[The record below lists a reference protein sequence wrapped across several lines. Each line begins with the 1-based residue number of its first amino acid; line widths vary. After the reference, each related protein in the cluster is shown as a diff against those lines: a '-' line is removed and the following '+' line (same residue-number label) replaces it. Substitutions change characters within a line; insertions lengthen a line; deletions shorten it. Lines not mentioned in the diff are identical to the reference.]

1 MNGFLRTMIGLSLVR
16 LLLDGLLPEGD
27 TARYADLG
35 LSLAMM
41 LCMLSGFVALL
52 QGAG

>member
-1 MNGFLRTMIGLSLVR
+1 MNGCLRAMIGLSLIR

-27 TARYADLG
+27 AARYADLG

-41 LCMLSGFVALL
+41 LCILGGLMGLL
-52 QGAG
+52 RGTG